1 MSITRIRAEREE
13 IARQRAALD
22 KRDADLAVAEKV
34 LVELEGVDASSA
46 PEAPYEL
53 NLSPQAT
60 TRREKIIEAL
70 KGPKLWMTSGEINK
84 AIYKRHGVMIKTT
97 SLYPMLTLMTK
108 EGVLMRSKDKLAL
121 ESRIGEGSQVND

>member
-70 KGPKLWMTSGEINK
+70 
-84 AIYKRHGVMIKTT
+84 
-97 SLYPMLTLMTK
+97 
-108 EGVLMRSKDKLAL
+108 
-121 ESRIGEGSQVND
+121 